1 MKPPKLAVSKR
12 EAARL
17 LGIDRGATLAALVRA
32 GRLRLVP
39 WGKTT
44 RIPLT
49 DVHRLVE
56 TGFTISGA
64 PPRARRERGR
74 ARVGDPAAVR
84 AIDID
89 SL

>member
-1 MKPPKLAVSKR
+1 VKPPKLAVSKR

-17 LGIDRGATLAALVRA
+17 LGIDRGA
-32 GRLRLVP
+32 
-39 WGKTT
+39 T